1 MLPVTNIFNDDI
13 SCLLGEWGDG
23 PAMHFAYY
31 KIQMNESLVA
41 KDQRQELFY
50 MRWLKKKIPALK
62 GIGIPEEDD
71 HKGH

>member
-1 MLPVTNIFNDDI
+1 MLSSRTFKEIGIFGALI
-13 SCLLGEWGDG
+13 V
-23 PAMHFAYY
+23 AMHYAYY

-71 HKGH
+71 H

>member
-1 MLPVTNIFNDDI
+1 
-13 SCLLGEWGDG
+13 
-23 PAMHFAYY
+23 MHFAYY